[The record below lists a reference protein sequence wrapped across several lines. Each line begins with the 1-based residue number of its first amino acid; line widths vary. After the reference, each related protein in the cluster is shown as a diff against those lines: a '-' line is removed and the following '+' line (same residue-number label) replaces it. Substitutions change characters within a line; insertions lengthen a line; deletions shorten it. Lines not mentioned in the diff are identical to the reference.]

1 MRTLYD
7 SVTPRNILKA
17 NPTPQMVGGYL
28 NGPYAWSQAD
38 WDLFP
43 NAVHVRISVR
53 ASFLDGHVLDVE
65 TGDATPAEAPGWI
78 TARRNAGAD
87 PSIYCNRSTWPQV
100 AAACQAAGV
109 PEPHYFIA
117 TASGQAQIP
126 MGAVAAQ
133 YLLDVAP
140 GIDVSA
146 VADYW
151 PGVDGPATNPTS
163 STTPQEDDMAFGTPA
178 PAGTNEHVDVGV
190 AGCKQLRIHTSF
202 GHVVHVRAV
211 LFYGDTGA
219 DPNGTGEGG
228 GYDGEFRTPKA
239 RWDWA
244 PNRPGPIAIPTGSTS
259 CTVLYDADH
268 SFYISAAAL

>member
-1 MRTLYD
+1 MRTMYD

-17 NPTPQMVGGYL
+17 NPNPQMVGGYL
-28 NGPYAWSQAD
+28 NGRYAWSQAD
-38 WDLFP
+38 WALFP

-53 ASFLDGHVLDVE
+53 DSLLDGHVLDVE
-65 TGDATPAEAPGWI
+65 TGDATPQEAPGWL
-78 TARRNAGAD
+78 TARRKAGAD
-87 PSIYCNRSTWPQV
+87 PAIYCNRSTWPQV
-100 AAACQAAGV
+100 QAACQAAGV

-126 MGAVAAQ
+126 TGAVAAQ

-151 PGVDGPATNPTS
+151 PGVDGPASNPTS

-178 PAGTNEHVDVGV
+178 PAGTNEHVDLGV

-211 LFYGDTGA
+211 LFYGDTGV

-268 SFYISAAAL
+268 SFYVSAAAL